1 MTDLERFIAEREA
14 HSVPDSEID
23 TSEIP
28 ELTESDFA
36 RGHFKNLEHGRKSIT
51 FRIDLDNLAWLQSGG
66 AEGYQAKLNDV
77 IRWARENSCPVLQK

>member
-28 ELTESDFA
+28 ELTETDFA
-36 RGHFKNLEHGRKSIT
+36 RGHFKNLELWKKVNHI
-51 FRIDLDNLAWLQSGG
+51 
-66 AEGYQAKLNDV
+66 
-77 IRWARENSCPVLQK
+77 PH